1 MNNFLFLELREF
13 SLQTFYS
20 ISHTIKYTELYP
32 NISKCTKIYT
42 KIYHRNIP
50 QKGGACLQNECVLIL
65 CKWIWCFI
73 VTRIELSI
81 NILQK
86 TQYSPHKFTPI
97 FELPKWKN
105 EWCLRK
111 DRIKIVWT
119 VVCLLSNVYFLTAS
133 RQSIIRMYW
142 LFQKK
147 WKIRREPHL
156 IKQKTNCSP
165 LLFLYFVT

>member
-1 MNNFLFLELREF
+1 MYKNIWKYMKINTKMN
-13 SLQTFYS
+13 
-20 ISHTIKYTELYP
+20 HK
-32 NISKCTKIYT
+32 
-42 KIYHRNIP
+42 NIP
-50 QKGGACLQNECVLIL
+50 QEGGAWLQNECVLIL

-81 NILQK
+81 NIFRN
-86 TQYSPHKFTPI
+86 TQHNPHKFAPI
-97 FELPKWKN
+97 FELPKWKK

-133 RQSIIRMYW
+133 RQSIIRIYW
-142 LFQKK
+142 SFQYK

-156 IKQKTNCSP
+156 IKHKTNCSP
-165 LLFLYFVT
+165 VFFVYFLT